1 MKPFGGGVEWP
12 GAMVVTAWK
21 LEEARV
27 RKRWNFEKRFPIV
40 KQLKEVLIFL
50 FWRTLLSYFLV
61 FVFLL
66 IIYALLRLY
75 LNPGDPD
82 AVWVGSFIAGHAL
95 FFSFVFVSLWYVQ
108 FRRLRINMAAD
119 AMGRIST
126 FLQDHEK
133 TAGELR
139 LTFIAGLKLDLSD
152 PASKIRFLSY
162 IEALGKMLQLAE
174 DGGVTPKAVRSFF
187 EGQILDLLRS
197 TDIVS
202 EFFATEDDVKRLW
215 LPERSNFI
223 RLVMLMTEGGRGD
236 RGFWD
241 YLAVPFMNG
250 EPFVRVF
257 CQVAQMMSSLPPT
270 LRLKDRYFNSFLL
283 KSCDTPATTSRVES
297 GKSTAEGVETSIRVF
312 FDTSNSLKDLRAYF
326 LENSSGDE
334 VTEYAS
340 SKWAFTRKSGSIIRE
355 RDEDMIH
362 VWETL
367 RFGTKTENGVAT
379 LVMRQVRSSSDRK
392 ISATPLNF
400 TIAAAVENCKEREQE
415 RELEKEQDPEQS
427 EDQDRAT
434 PSPDRESDNASQG
447 LEDSHPIVME
457 RHESVVPSR
466 ARQRGLI
473 RFHFLARVDP
483 WKDEEALIRKRW
495 NMAQKFPFVRRLKS
509 IWAWTWWRVLLIYY
523 GTFSI
528 VVILYCAWHV
538 AQNPNQPD
546 TAWLANIA
554 AVNAMLFTF
563 ITVSFWFTAIKKIGR
578 DMAAA
583 FLTRMFAILKQHSET
598 ESELRATFLAGK
610 PLDLSSHAQKQ
621 KLMSYIEAMGR
632 LYVLGR
638 DGGVPTATLRLFFG
652 GQVMDLL
659 RSKEIV
665 SEFFATED
673 DVKRLWLPER
683 SNFIRLV
690 MLMTEGG
697 RGDRGFWDYLAVP
710 FMNGEPFV
718 RVFCQVAQM
727 MSSLPPTL
735 RLKDRYFNSFLLRVS
750 DQQAVVHF
758 DTSNTLGELR
768 RYLAE
773 STDPEIEVLT
783 PGTPSLSFMKKTGN
797 AVVKSKDESHI
808 FVWEC
813 LQFGLINV
821 QGGIAVLQMRSNG
834 KHFLEQQG
842 KKKSSVGAALEDV
855 NPEYRS
861 DTIMDDKGNENEK
874 LVTD

>member
-1 MKPFGGGVEWP
+1 MKTFVGGVEWP
-12 GAMVVTAWK
+12 SAMVVTAWK

-283 KSCDTPATTSRVES
+283 
-297 GKSTAEGVETSIRVF
+297 
-312 FDTSNSLKDLRAYF
+312 
-326 LENSSGDE
+326 
-334 VTEYAS
+334 
-340 SKWAFTRKSGSIIRE
+340 
-355 RDEDMIH
+355 
-362 VWETL
+362 
-367 RFGTKTENGVAT
+367 
-379 LVMRQVRSSSDRK
+379 
-392 ISATPLNF
+392 
-400 TIAAAVENCKEREQE
+400 
-415 RELEKEQDPEQS
+415 
-427 EDQDRAT
+427 
-434 PSPDRESDNASQG
+434 
-447 LEDSHPIVME
+447 
-457 RHESVVPSR
+457 
-466 ARQRGLI
+466 
-473 RFHFLARVDP
+473 
-483 WKDEEALIRKRW
+483 
-495 NMAQKFPFVRRLKS
+495 
-509 IWAWTWWRVLLIYY
+509 
-523 GTFSI
+523 
-528 VVILYCAWHV
+528 
-538 AQNPNQPD
+538 
-546 TAWLANIA
+546 
-554 AVNAMLFTF
+554 
-563 ITVSFWFTAIKKIGR
+563 
-578 DMAAA
+578 
-583 FLTRMFAILKQHSET
+583 
-598 ESELRATFLAGK
+598 
-610 PLDLSSHAQKQ
+610 
-621 KLMSYIEAMGR
+621 
-632 LYVLGR
+632 
-638 DGGVPTATLRLFFG
+638 
-652 GQVMDLL
+652 
-659 RSKEIV
+659 
-665 SEFFATED
+665 
-673 DVKRLWLPER
+673 
-683 SNFIRLV
+683 
-690 MLMTEGG
+690 
-697 RGDRGFWDYLAVP
+697 
-710 FMNGEPFV
+710 
-718 RVFCQVAQM
+718 
-727 MSSLPPTL
+727 
-735 RLKDRYFNSFLLRVS
+735 RVS

-797 AVVKSKDESHI
+797 AVVKSKEESHI

-813 LQFGLINV
+813 LQFGLMNV